1 MAGNKKK
8 RGPAADTAFKYN
20 FPRRD
25 ATGADRR
32 ILPMVV
38 VAVVQSTIRY
48 SYVCGIH
55 NLSQFRRA
63 APFVEKFERSGTVL
77 ITTARIETFL
87 AAPNLLWGISSARNL
102 YRARVPPLRVP
113 FSTVSLNGPANYRT
127 TEPAPV
133 ISTFHNYSNDTLFIL
148 YMYFPLYYKN
158 QVNAPDYYLHR
169 NPSYLKLNSGT
180 ILESLYFNFILIAGK
195 QRRIL
200 IF

>member
-1 MAGNKKK
+1 
-8 RGPAADTAFKYN
+8 
-20 FPRRD
+20 
-25 ATGADRR
+25 
-32 ILPMVV
+32 MVV

-77 ITTARIETFL
+77 ITTARIETFF